1 MPKTINIK
9 GVIVSDSDKW
19 IYDLFKIEA
28 VCANAVEKELQDANG
43 DDVIVRI
50 NSNGGDIFAGSEIYD
65 LLAGYAGNISIRI
78 VGMAASAASVIAMA
92 GISEIAPT
100 AMLMIHNVQSYAKGD
115 YRVMGRSA
123 EALKEA
129 NRSIMSA
136 YRNKTGKSE
145 EELLSLMDNETYFSA
160 DKAVELG
167 FIDKIASYD
176 SPAGGIQLAAS
187 MTGLLPAEIIQKFRA
202 DRAKAL
208 AQLDLIKLSEVK

>member
-92 GISEIAPT
+92 G
-100 AMLMIHNVQSYAKGD
+100 AMLMIHNVQSYAEGD